1 MYCIYYCMKT
11 IHFVGI
17 GGIGMS
23 ALARYLIDANWT
35 VSGSDRCDSDIVK
48 QLSELGATVH
58 IGHSADNVPDNCL
71 LVVYTSAVPAD
82 NIELVCARARGCT
95 VILREQLLGQIFNSY
110 STRVAVCGTHGKT
123 TTTAMLDY
131 VLRHIGIRHTAFIGG
146 MPVDNHCNCS
156 SGGRVVVA
164 EACEYR
170 ESFLHLFANIVV
182 CLNIE
187 WDHPDYYSN
196 IAHMYKAYGRFFA
209 NVDSSGTV
217 VAHRSVPTSLLVGRS
232 YVTYGIDDGCTY
244 RAVDIVSN
252 KGMYSY
258 NLAVGG
264 VVQCSVNLSVVGRH
278 NVDNSLAVLA
288 TCLTLG
294 IDCTA
299 VAKALST
306 FYGAERRWQVIP
318 CQLTNV
324 VEDYAHHPT
333 ELLAVIDSARELGYN
348 RIIAIFQPHTY
359 SRTEALWRQFVQVLG
374 TADMVV
380 LLPIYS
386 AREQPIQ
393 GIDSVV
399 MARSINVY
407 TSSSAHFTGDIDS
420 AYDFVRTH
428 ATPSDIVLVLG
439 AGDICELSNMFCCS

>member
-1 MYCIYYCMKT
+1 MKT

-23 ALARYLIDANWT
+23 ALARYMIEAGWT
-35 VSGSDRCDSDIVK
+35 VSGSDRCDSTLIG
-48 QLSELGATVH
+48 QLASLGATVH
-58 IGHSADNVPDNCL
+58 IGHSAQNIPDNCQ
-71 LVVYTSAVPAD
+71 LVVYTSAVSSD
-82 NIELVCARARGCT
+82 NVELASARSSGCT

-146 MPVDNHCNCS
+146 MPVDSHSNCS

-170 ESFLHLFANIVV
+170 ESFRHLFANIVV

-196 IAHMYKAYGRFFA
+196 IQHMQQAYGRFFG
-209 NVDSSGTV
+209 NCDSSGTI
-217 VAHRSVPTSLLVGRS
+217 VAHQSIPQHLLSGRS
-232 YVTYGIDDGCTY
+232 YVTYGTDRQCTY
-244 RAVDIVSN
+244 RAVDIAHN
-252 KGMYSY
+252 NGMYSY
-258 NLAVGG
+258 NLSVGG
-264 VVQCSVNLSVVGRH
+264 VVQCTVSLSVVGRH

-288 TCLTLG
+288 TCISLG
-294 IDCTA
+294 IDCA
-299 VAKALST
+299 IVAKALST
-306 FYGAERRWQVIP
+306 FFGAERRWQVMP
-318 CQLTNV
+318 CNFTNV

-333 ELLAVIDSARELGYN
+333 ELLATISTARDMGYSRVIAV
-348 RIIAIFQPHTY
+348 FQPHTY
-359 SRTEALWRQFVQVLG
+359 SRTMALWRQFVQILG
-374 TADMVV
+374 RADMVV

-386 AREQPIQ
+386 AREQPIV
-393 GIDSVV
+393 GCDSLLL
-399 MARSINVY
+399 ARAINVY
-407 TSSSAHFTGDIDS
+407 TTSSAHYMPDIAS
-420 AYDFVRTH
+420 TYDFVCTH

-439 AGDICELSNMFCCS
+439 AGDINELSNLFYCS